1 VIFALRHPV
10 LLLGLILGFLVG
22 VALRAEVQRRL
33 ARPGRVFGRRLNA
46 VGGGHRPRVGWAGYL
61 DPYGTVAA
69 ALGGVGWGPRPAART
84 GTSADWLLVVA
95 ALVVH
100 GLLAALG
107 FAAFVGVG
115 GHLSDLHFANVSD
128 IVRGNVG
135 TGAAAQL
142 ITAGFAVENMGCGLL
157 ALVPIP
163 PLELGVALWAR
174 IPRSP
179 GARRVAYHVLEEQW
193 GVAVVLLLLLL
204 PIGGIAP
211 PLLAVIDAAGG
222 AVFGRF

>member
-1 VIFALRHPV
+1 MIFALRHPV
-10 LLLGLILGFLVG
+10 LLLGLILGFVVG
-22 VALRAEVQRRL
+22 VALRAELQRRL
-33 ARPGRVFGRRLNA
+33 ARPGGPFGRRLNA
-46 VGGGHRPRVGWAGYL
+46 VGGGRRPPVGWAGYL
-61 DPYGTVAA
+61 DPYGAVAA
-69 ALGGVGWGPRPAART
+69 ALGGVGWGSRPAGRF

-100 GLLAALG
+100 GLLAVLG

-135 TGAAAQL
+135 SGPAAQL
-142 ITAGFAVENMGCGLL
+142 VAVGFAVENLGCGLL

-174 IPRSP
+174 LPRSA
-179 GARRVAYHVLEEQW
+179 GARRLAYHVLEEQW
-193 GVAVVLLLLLL
+193 GVAVILLLLLL

-211 PLLAVIDAAGG
+211 PLLAVLDAIGG
-222 AVFGRF
+222 AIFGQF